1 MKNLPTSRRFAF
13 SALACA
19 ALLSICNVSAAPFE
33 VPKATLQPP
42 LVTFSEVPSFT
53 AVNGLTINGFTF
65 TENMPTAF
73 TVPPGSGPGNTNNI
87 SGDHALSGAPPGG
100 GYILSVS
107 LASPALSFGFGFA
120 LQGTTSVAN
129 AVTLTLFS
137 GATNLGSLAF
147 AGAPDPTFTG
157 GYAGIGNDT
166 FFDRVEI
173 SFNPNTQGFAVDNF
187 SARAAVPET
196 GGTLLMLLTS
206 AAPVGLFALLR
217 RRSLQ
222 SPTNG

>member
-1 MKNLPTSRRFAF
+1 M
-13 SALACA
+13 
-19 ALLSICNVSAAPFE
+19 SAAPFE

-42 LVTFSEVPSFT
+42 LVTFSEVANFT
-53 AVNGLTINGFTF
+53 PVNGLTINGFTF

-73 TVPPGSGPGNTNNI
+73 TAPSASGPGNTNNI
-87 SGDHALSGAPPGG
+87 TGDTALSGVPPGA

-120 LQGTTSVAN
+120 LQTTGSVAN

-137 GATNLGSLAF
+137 GMTNLGSLVF
-147 AGAPDPTFTG
+147 AGANDPTFTG

-173 SFNPNTQGFAVDNF
+173 AFNAQFPGFAVDNF
-187 SARAAVPET
+187 SARAAVPEA
-196 GGTLLMLLTS
+196 GGTWLMLLSS
-206 AAPVGLFALLR
+206 AASLALVALLR
-217 RRSLQ
+217 RRS
-222 SPTNG
+222 PKTPAIG